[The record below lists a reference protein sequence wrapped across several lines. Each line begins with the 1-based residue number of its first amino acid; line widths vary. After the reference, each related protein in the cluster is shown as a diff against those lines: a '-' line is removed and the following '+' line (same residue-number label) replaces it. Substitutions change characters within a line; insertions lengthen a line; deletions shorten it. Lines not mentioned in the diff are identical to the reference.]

1 MLPCLLWLRQ
11 ADVSNRTPKTQRA
24 NDEKDC
30 RSRKKQKSSKNAA
43 NQYALN
49 SSKSCKPMKSHDDD
63 DDDNKQES
71 MSWLDELELSMPD
84 LSLVPMSAAT
94 VVKRLEQT
102 LSHVQTLYVP
112 LVTFLVHCQ
121 VQLDNTNNKGVKN
134 MKPRTCHKKYI
145 FPLSQVFTT
154 MSLQINAKELAKAER
169 ELDVVSNHAKKGES
183 WTEMKQL
190 FIGGMVG
197 HSSGLYRWVSELGN
211 ARSACCDLECILQ
224 ACCKLDPSLD
234 TTQKLAELLRK
245 MAEPTLDHLMKQVPS
260 KYHLQSTAASASN
273 QHPPLPYFHRLEA
286 AVRSMAT
293 FDPND
298 DEIVCVGDS
307 KISSQAAAVGVRP
320 SSKNDKNNHEIISID
335 DSDEDEVIKKK
346 CDNVAKKKSEP
357 EVICID
363 DSDDDD
369 GDEMPWI

>member
-1 MLPCLLWLRQ
+1 MLPCLFWLRQ
-11 ADVSNRTPKTQRA
+11 ADVSNRPPAKKQRA
-24 NDEKDC
+24 NDEKDHS
-30 RSRKKQKSSKNAA
+30 SRKKQKCSK
-43 NQYALN
+43 YAV
-49 SSKSCKPMKSHDDD
+49 KSHD

-71 MSWLDELELSMPD
+71 MSWLDELELYMPD
-84 LSLVPMSAAT
+84 LSLVPMSAAS

-102 LSHVQTLYVP
+102 LSHVQTQYVA

-134 MKPRTCHKKYI
+134 MKPRICHKKYI

-154 MSLQINAKELAKAER
+154 MSLRMNAKELAKAER

-190 FIGGMVG
+190 FIGGMAG

-211 ARSACCDLECILQ
+211 ARSICCALECILQ

-234 TTQKLAELLRK
+234 TTRKLAELLRK
-245 MAEPTLDHLMKQVPS
+245 MAEPTLDHLMNQVPN
-260 KYHLQSTAASASN
+260 KYHLQSTAAASASN

-307 KISSQAAAVGVRP
+307 KISSQAAAVGARA
-320 SSKNDKNNHEIISID
+320 SSRNDKNNHEIISID
-335 DSDEDEVIKKK
+335 DSDDDDEVIKKK
-346 CDNVAKKKSEP
+346 SDNVAKKKSEP

-369 GDEMPWI
+369 GDEMRWI